1 MSEEATQDA
10 GSQEVA
16 TQAVAENAAPVNFL
30 DSLPEDLRGNPSL
43 KNFTDAGSLAQAA
56 TYVSD
61 LFQNYTRKA
70 FCAIASLQPTFV
82 YWQR

>member
-16 TQAVAENAAPVNFL
+16 TQAVAESAAPVNFL

-43 KNFTDAGSLAQAA
+43 QNFSDAGS
-56 TYVSD
+56 
-61 LFQNYTRKA
+61 
-70 FCAIASLQPTFV
+70 
-82 YWQR
+82 WQSHMYMLDQ